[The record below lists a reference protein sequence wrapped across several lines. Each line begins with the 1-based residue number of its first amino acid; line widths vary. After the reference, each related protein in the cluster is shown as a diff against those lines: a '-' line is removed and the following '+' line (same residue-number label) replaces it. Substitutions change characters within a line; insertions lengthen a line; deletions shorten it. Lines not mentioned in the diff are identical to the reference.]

1 MGYFHP
7 SFAKVVQVSP
17 GEHLIEATTTD
28 GAATIQTKVKVDQ
41 GQKAVDLR
49 LKREDYQQL
58 KIQRAETAAE
68 PAGADAALNPTWTDP
83 ATGLTWAGKDNG
95 LDVNWHQAN
104 TYCSNLQLDGLS
116 GWRLPTIE
124 ELHGIYDPSVNSH
137 AKWDDEVRNDMHV
150 KGNLRLSG
158 WSWSSSFHRSSSQ
171 AKEHPISEAGVFAFT
186 HEDPKGGGFPFDFS
200 YNTRALCV
208 RDSGDGKSAQV
219 LTKGGQGSAFE
230 AWDSTN
236 APQ

>member
-1 MGYFHP
+1 
-7 SFAKVVQVSP
+7 
-17 GEHLIEATTTD
+17 
-28 GAATIQTKVKVDQ
+28 
-41 GQKAVDLR
+41 
-49 LKREDYQQL
+49 
-58 KIQRAETAAE
+58 
-68 PAGADAALNPTWTDP
+68 
-83 ATGLTWAGKDNG
+83 
-95 LDVNWHQAN
+95 
-104 TYCSNLQLDGLS
+104 LQLDGLS
-116 GWRLPTIE
+116 SWRLPTIE
-124 ELHGIYDPSVNSH
+124 ELHRIYDPSVNSH

-219 LTKGGQGSAFE
+219 LTKGGQAFE

-236 APQ
+236 APQGSTNPGK